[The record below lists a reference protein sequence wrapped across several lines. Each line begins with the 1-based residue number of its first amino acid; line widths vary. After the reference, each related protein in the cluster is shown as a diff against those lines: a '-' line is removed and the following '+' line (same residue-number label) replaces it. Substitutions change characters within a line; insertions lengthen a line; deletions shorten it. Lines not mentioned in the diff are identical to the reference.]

1 MQLPKSLTSS
11 SVLSTDQRLTE
22 ELGYLKKRLLS
33 DRVGHL
39 ELQDIN
45 TEFSRLNL
53 QLELYSLNRDIRSL
67 EVELD
72 EPSRQ
77 MMTAIQKELS
87 GGQRIADEE
96 LDKLVNNIAT
106 IRYVLSPRRNMS
118 SNNKISTQKTT
129 FSCKK

>member
-1 MQLPKSLTSS
+1 M
-11 SVLSTDQRLTE
+11 TE
-22 ELGYLKKRLLS
+22 ELSYLKKRLLS
-33 DRVGHL
+33 DRVGQL
-39 ELQDIN
+39 ELRDIN

-53 QLELYSLNRDIRSL
+53 QLELYSLNCDVRSL
-67 EVELD
+67 KVELD

-96 LDKLVNNIAT
+96 LDKLVNDIAT

>member
-1 MQLPKSLTSS
+1 M
-11 SVLSTDQRLTE
+11 SVLSTGQRLTE
-22 ELGYLKKRLLS
+22 ELSYLKKRLLS
-33 DRVGHL
+33 DGVGQL

-87 GGQRIADEE
+87 DGQRIADEE
-96 LDKLVNNIAT
+96 LDKLVNDIAT
-106 IRYVLSPRRNMS
+106 IRYVLNPRGKCLQTIKLRL
-118 SNNKISTQKTT
+118 
-129 FSCKK
+129 KK

>member
-1 MQLPKSLTSS
+1 MQFPKSLTSS

-77 MMTAIQKELS
+77 MMTTIQKELS

-96 LDKLVNNIAT
+96 LDNLVNDITT
-106 IRYVLSPRRNMS
+106 IRFVLNLRGKCPQ
-118 SNNKISTQKTT
+118 TVT
-129 FSCKK
+129 FRLKK

>member
-22 ELGYLKKRLLS
+22 ELDYLKKRLLS

-77 MMTAIQKELS
+77 MMTAIKKELS

-96 LDKLVNNIAT
+96 LDKLVNDIAT
-106 IRYVLSPRRNMS
+106 IRFVLNPRG
-118 SNNKISTQKTT
+118 KCPQTVT
-129 FSCKK
+129 FRLKK

>member
-1 MQLPKSLTSS
+1 M
-11 SVLSTDQRLTE
+11 SVLSTGQRLTE
-22 ELGYLKKRLLS
+22 ELSYLKKRLLS
-33 DRVGHL
+33 DGVGQL

-96 LDKLVNNIAT
+96 LDKLVNDITT
-106 IRYVLSPRRNMS
+106 IRFVLNLRGKCPQ
-118 SNNKISTQKTT
+118 TVT
-129 FSCKK
+129 FRLKK

>member
-1 MQLPKSLTSS
+1 MQLPKSLKSS

-33 DRVGHL
+33 DRVRHL

-87 GGQRIADEE
+87 GGQHIADEE
-96 LDKLVNNIAT
+96 LDKLVNDITT
-106 IRYVLSPRRNMS
+106 IRYVLNPRG
-118 SNNKISTQKTT
+118 KCPQTVT
-129 FSCKK
+129 FRLKK

>member
-1 MQLPKSLTSS
+1 M
-11 SVLSTDQRLTE
+11 SVLSTGQRLTE
-22 ELGYLKKRLLS
+22 ELSYLKKRLLS
-33 DRVGHL
+33 DGVGQL

-96 LDKLVNNIAT
+96 LDKLVNDIAT

>member
-1 MQLPKSLTSS
+1 MQLPKSLPSS
-11 SVLSTDQRLTE
+11 SVLSTGQRMTE
-22 ELGYLKKRLLS
+22 ELSYLKKRLLS
-33 DRVGHL
+33 DRVGQL

>member
-1 MQLPKSLTSS
+1 MQLPRSLPSS

>member
-1 MQLPKSLTSS
+1 M
-11 SVLSTDQRLTE
+11 SVLSTGQRLTE
-22 ELGYLKKRLLS
+22 ELSYLKKRLLS
-33 DRVGHL
+33 DGVGQL

>member
-1 MQLPKSLTSS
+1 M
-11 SVLSTDQRLTE
+11 TE
-22 ELGYLKKRLLS
+22 ELSYLKKRLLS
-33 DRVGHL
+33 DRVGQL
-39 ELQDIN
+39 ELRDIN

-53 QLELYSLNRDIRSL
+53 QLELYSLNCDISSL

>member
-1 MQLPKSLTSS
+1 M
-11 SVLSTDQRLTE
+11 SVLSTGQRLTE
-22 ELGYLKKRLLS
+22 ELSYLKKRLLS
-33 DRVGHL
+33 DGVGQL

-96 LDKLVNNIAT
+96 LDKLFNNIAT

-118 SNNKISTQKTT
+118 SNDKISTKKTT

>member
-33 DRVGHL
+33 DRVRHL